1 VIPVV
6 TLKDVAEKAG
16 VSTATVSHVI
26 NDTRYVSDELK
37 AKVHRAM
44 ELLNYHPNAI
54 ARSLRRKRT
63 HNIGMI
69 VPDISYPFLG
79 EVAKG
84 VEDAGFERGYNVILC
99 DSDGKLEREADYLE
113 LLQEKKVDGVIFVA
127 AGESRSHVQALLDQG
142 MPVVVCARQLAGL
155 EVDEVIADNA
165 GAGYQATE
173 HLIGLGYRCVGCV
186 AGPRD
191 LGVSSKRVDGYRRAL
206 AHHDI
211 PMREEWIA
219 YASFQPRGGYEAM
232 DELLALDEPPTAVF
246 ACSDL
251 MAIGAIC
258 AASRKGLKVPQDMAI
273 IGCDDIAL
281 AAFTNP
287 SLSTVAQPKYEMGVV
302 AVEMLV
308 ARIKDRSTA
317 LQRHLL
323 PTQLVLRD
331 SC

>member
-6 TLKDVAEKAG
+6 TLKDVADRAG

-26 NDTRYVSDELK
+26 NRTRYVSDELT
-37 AKVHRAM
+37 AKVRLAM
-44 ELLNYHPNAI
+44 EELNYHPDAI

-84 VEDAGFERGYNVILC
+84 VEDAGFQRGYNVILC
-99 DSDGKLEREADYLE
+99 DSDGKFEREADYIE
-113 LLQEKKVDGVIFVA
+113 LLQEKKVDGIIFVA
-127 AGESRSHVQALLDQG
+127 AGESTSNVQALLDQG
-142 MPVVVCARQLAGL
+142 MPVVVCARQLRGL
-155 EVDEVIADNA
+155 EVDEVIADNE

-173 HLIGLGYRCVGCV
+173 HLIALGHRRIGCV

-191 LGVSSKRVDGYRRAL
+191 LGVSSKRVDGYRLAL
-206 AHHDI
+206 ARHGV
-211 PMREEWIA
+211 PLREEWIA
-219 YASFQPRGGYEAM
+219 YTTFQLKGGYEAM
-232 DELLALDEPPTAVF
+232 DDLLTLNEPPTAVF

-258 AASRKGLKVPQDMAI
+258 AASRKGLRVPQDVAI

-302 AVEMLV
+302 AAEMLV
-308 ARIKDRSTA
+308 ARIRDRSRPPT
-317 LQRHLL
+317 RWLL
-323 PTQLVLRD
+323 PTELVLRD